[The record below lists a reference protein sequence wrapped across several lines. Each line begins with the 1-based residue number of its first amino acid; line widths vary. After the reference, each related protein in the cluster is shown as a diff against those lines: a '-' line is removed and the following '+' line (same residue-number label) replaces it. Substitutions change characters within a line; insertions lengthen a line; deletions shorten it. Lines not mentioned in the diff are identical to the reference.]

1 MNNKHTI
8 LYVDDE
14 LMNLQL
20 FELNFSN
27 KYHIIT
33 AESGQMGLDQL
44 KKYPDTKVV
53 ISDMRMPEMNGIEFI
68 NLARKDFPD
77 ISYYI
82 LTGFEVNEEITRAM
96 EQNVI
101 NKFLRKPFNK
111 VEIEQAIDE
120 SLS

>member
-1 MNNKHTI
+1 MNRKNTI

-20 FELNFSN
+20 FDLNFGK

-33 AESGQMGLDQL
+33 AESGHIGLDQL

-53 ISDMRMPEMNGIEFI
+53 ISDMRMPEMSGIEFI
-68 NLARKDFPD
+68 KIARKDFPK

-82 LTGFEVNEEITRAM
+82 LTGFEVNEEITRAI
-96 EQNVI
+96 EENVI
-101 NKFLRKPFNK
+101 NKYLKKPFNK
-111 VEIEQAIDE
+111 VEIVQAIDE